1 MKFAAPTLAFAFAL
15 TFAPAFAGEK
25 TEDQAKTD
33 HVPSEATAKS
43 EDAAQATSAQ
53 PVQAKPM
60 QADQADQAKAAK
72 AEEKRICRRV
82 SMDMSSRRKEK
93 VCLTKEQWVEFNRM
107 G

>member
-1 MKFAAPTLAFAFAL
+1 MKFAAPTLAFALAL

-25 TEDQAKTD
+25 AEDQANSEYAQ
-33 HVPSEATAKS
+33 SEATEKS
-43 EDAAQATSAQ
+43 ADAAEATSTQ
-53 PVQAKPM
+53 PVPAQPM
-60 QADQADQAKAAK
+60 QADQADQKKAAK
-72 AEEKRICRRV
+72 AEDKRICRRV

>member
-1 MKFAAPTLAFAFAL
+1 MKFASPALAFALAL

-25 TEDQAKTD
+25 VEDQAKAD
-33 HVPSEATAKS
+33 HAQSESAEKS
-43 EDAAQATSAQ
+43 ADAAQPKSAQ
-53 PVQAKPM
+53 PVQAK
-60 QADQADQAKAAK
+60 QADQTKAAK
-72 AEEKRICRRV
+72 AEDKRICRRV